1 MAQFIIRRLL
11 QTFITLFIL
20 SIAVFLLLRATPSD
34 PAKAFLQ
41 PGAPEEQV
49 AAMREQLGLDG
60 PLYLQYVRWLERLI
74 QGDLGISWFTKEPV
88 AQLILE
94 RLPRTVLLAG
104 VAMLVSV
111 VVGVGLGLFA
121 AVKPG
126 SPMDYVVRVL
136 SLAGFAMP
144 SFWLAIM
151 LILLFAVT
159 WRVLPTSGYGSPKYL
174 ILPVITL
181 AAQLIGVIASMT
193 AATVSEVMRE
203 EFVRTARAKG
213 LRERTII
220 YRHVLKNAFISL
232 ITLIGLQL
240 GALLGGAVIIETVFA
255 WPGIGL
261 LTTDAVGTRDYP
273 LVQALALIAGCIF
286 LGINLLVD
294 ILYAIVDPRIRY
306 S

>member
-1 MAQFIIRRLL
+1 M
-11 QTFITLFIL
+11 
-20 SIAVFLLLRATPSD
+20 V
-34 PAKAFLQ
+34 
-41 PGAPEEQV
+41 
-49 AAMREQLGLDG
+49 
-60 PLYLQYVRWLERLI
+60 
-74 QGDLGISWFTKEPV
+74 
-88 AQLILE
+88 
-94 RLPRTVLLAG
+94 
-104 VAMLVSV
+104 
-111 VVGVGLGLFA
+111 
-121 AVKPG
+121 
-126 SPMDYVVRVL
+126 
-136 SLAGFAMP
+136 
-144 SFWLAIM
+144 
-151 LILLFAVT
+151 
-159 WRVLPTSGYGSPKYL
+159 
-174 ILPVITL
+174 TL

-294 ILYAIVDPRIRY
+294 ILYAVVDPRIRY